1 MNDIDRVTICI
12 KDDGRFNVKFNM
24 PEIEDALEREDF
36 LRHIGGIIAKMF
48 SMSILPGVAK
58 SFASTDEDGK
68 FLANFIT
75 VLLELK
81 KIANLGK
88 EKAGSPVVRPTEV
101 FKRD

>member
-24 PEIEDALEREDF
+24 PEIEDTEEREEF

-58 SFASTDEDGK
+58 SFASTDEDGV
-68 FLANFIT
+68 FLAGFINM
-75 VLLELK
+75 LLELK
-81 KIANLGK
+81 KIANSSK
-88 EKAGSPVVRPTEV
+88 PKKDQPVVRPTEV